1 VVFFSFKRQ
10 VAFHTS
16 KVVVAGPNIE
26 AANTP
31 PSRRITDLPHFRLD
45 RFLFRDNHS
54 DGKGLVLIKGA
65 DTSVSEV
72 D

>member
-1 VVFFSFKRQ
+1 
-10 VAFHTS
+10 
-16 KVVVAGPNIE
+16 VVVAGPNIE
-26 AANTP
+26 AANTL

-65 DTSVSEV
+65 DTSVSEA